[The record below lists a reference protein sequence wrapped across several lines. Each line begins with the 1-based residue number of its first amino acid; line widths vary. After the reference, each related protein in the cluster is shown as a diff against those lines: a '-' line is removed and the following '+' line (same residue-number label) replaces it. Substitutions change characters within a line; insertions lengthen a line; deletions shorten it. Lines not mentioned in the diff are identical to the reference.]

1 MKEMYVKPLV
11 EKIVFDGADVIATSS
26 GDDPAP
32 TVVPPNNQNANKC
45 SVAPNKKNAN
55 HCTNF

>member
-32 TVVPPNNQNANKC
+32 TVAPPNSQNANQCAIAPSKNNPKKC
-45 SVAPNKKNAN
+45 SQ
-55 HCTNF
+55 